1 MTNPLLDRKLIHYPG
16 VVCFHDSPAEI
27 EGVLVSVCRIL
38 LRERRAPIDRL
49 QRHCI
54 LRKNP
59 SNPRGEHEGNDDQ
72 LSSMGKPH
80 CSVIITVTMLL
91 ESR

>member
-38 LRERRAPIDRL
+38 LRERCAPR
-49 QRHCI
+49 
-54 LRKNP
+54 
-59 SNPRGEHEGNDDQ
+59 
-72 LSSMGKPH
+72 
-80 CSVIITVTMLL
+80 

>member
-16 VVCFHDSPAEI
+16 VVCFHDRPAEI

-38 LRERRAPIDRL
+38 LRERRAPR
-49 QRHCI
+49 
-54 LRKNP
+54 
-59 SNPRGEHEGNDDQ
+59 
-72 LSSMGKPH
+72 
-80 CSVIITVTMLL
+80 

>member
-38 LRERRAPIDRL
+38 LRERRAPR
-49 QRHCI
+49 
-54 LRKNP
+54 
-59 SNPRGEHEGNDDQ
+59 
-72 LSSMGKPH
+72 
-80 CSVIITVTMLL
+80 
-91 ESR
+91 ESREKCSKQDHAATHDRRQGIPVLRSTPWIRGRSACSTPESAA